1 MQEEQSESEKS
12 KPAGQA
18 SDPITEKLLSWKASI
33 GAALCGMV
41 RSWRTGLR
49 TIFAD
54 EEEGDYNLM
63 KYFIGILSIILF
75 FALTMVGYVS
85 VKEGK
90 MEFKPVITEPG
101 KQCLDCHTKKG
112 LTAGAIRDW
121 KMSQHAAKG
130 IGCNE
135 CHIPTKDAPERIQSM
150 GTVCEDANVRL
161 EVSSSNCKQ
170 CHETK
175 VTEFAKGKHAKAWL
189 AMEAMPSTK
198 DQPEAIMAGE
208 KGCGGCHKIG
218 RDEGQCDSCHTRHL
232 FSAEEARKPEACGTC
247 HMGFDHPQWEMYI
260 TSKHGM
266 IYQSEKHDYDF
277 SKQIKEWYKE
287 PYEPSTKTPRA
298 PVCVTCHMP
307 DGSHDVLTA
316 WGFLALRLPEEDAEW
331 MGYRATILQGLGV
344 LDAEGNPTERLG
356 AVKAADM
363 ARLTKEDWEAERKKM
378 VDVCA
383 QCHGETWSKGEL
395 EKIDGLIKEADKL
408 MAEAVTIVQALY
420 DDGILPRPT
429 DYPASVDLLRFYE
442 VQSGIEQTL
451 YVMFLEHRMRTF
463 QGGFH
468 SNPDYLHWYGW
479 AEMKRDLVEI
489 REEAAKLRAEHDK
502 K

>member
-1 MQEEQSESEKS
+1 MQEEQTESEKT
-12 KPAGQA
+12 KPADQA

-33 GAALCGMV
+33 STGI
-41 RSWRTGLR
+41 RTL
-49 TIFAD
+49 FAD

-85 VKEGK
+85 VKESK
-90 MEFKPVITEPG
+90 MEFKPVITKPG
-101 KQCLDCHTKKG
+101 KLCIDCHMKKG
-112 LTAGAIRDW
+112 LSAGAIRDW

-150 GTVCEDANVRL
+150 TTVCEDPKVRR

-170 CHETK
+170 CHENK
-175 VTEFAKGKHAKAWL
+175 VAEFAKGKHSKAWL
-189 AMEAMPSTK
+189 AMEAMPTTK

-208 KGCGGCHKIG
+208 KGCGACHKIG

-247 HMGFDHPQWEMYI
+247 HMGFDHPQWEMYT

-266 IYQSEKHDYDF
+266 IYQSEKHNYDF
-277 SKQIKEWYKE
+277 SKKIKDWYSE
-287 PYEPSTKTPRA
+287 PYEASTKTPRA
-298 PVCVTCHMP
+298 PVCVTCHMQ
-307 DGSHDVLTA
+307 DGGHDVSSA

-331 MGYRATILQGLGV
+331 MGYRVTILQGLGV
-344 LDAEGNPTERLG
+344 LDADGNPTDRLG
-356 AVKAADM
+356 AVKAADL
-363 ARLTKEDWEAERKKM
+363 ARLTKEEWDAERKKM
-378 VDVCA
+378 LDTCA
-383 QCHGETWSKGEL
+383 QCHGGTWAKDEL
-395 EKIDGLIKEADKL
+395 DKIDGLIKEADKL

-420 DDGILPRPT
+420 NDGILPRPT

-451 YVMFLEHRMRTF
+451 YVMFLEHRMRAF

-468 SNPDYLHWYGW
+468 ANPDYLHWYGW

-489 REEAAKLRAEHDK
+489 REEAAKLRAEHK
-502 K
+502 G